1 MYKNHRIAVV
11 APAFN
16 EAKLIGRVIGA
27 TPDFV
32 DHIIVVDDCSRD
44 DTFAVASRHAE
55 QDAGRVIVLQTL
67 RNGGVGCATMLGY
80 GKALESGAQVIVKMD
95 GDGQMP
101 PEYLPALLDA
111 IIEENYDYAKGN
123 RFLAADSL
131 QAMPRHRVFGNIV
144 MTFMTKLASGYWHI
158 FDPQNGFTAIT
169 ADALRSLNLDE
180 IYPRYFFEND
190 MLVHLNLRSARVKDV
205 AMPARYGEELSSV
218 NLFKVGVTFP
228 LLSLRRFAKRIYRN
242 YVLRDF
248 SPIALFLLLGAA
260 LFGWGFVFGA
270 YLWIVSNITGHPTP
284 TGTIMLSVLPLILG
298 FQLLL
303 QAIVLDIQETPK

>member
-11 APAFN
+11 APAYN
-16 EAKLIGRVIGA
+16 EANLINRVIG
-27 TPDFV
+27 TIPEFV

-44 DTFAVASRHAE
+44 DTFAVAQAQERG
-55 QDAGRVIVLQTL
+55 GRVSVLRTL
-67 RNGGVGCATMLGY
+67 RNGGVGCATILGY
-80 GKALESGAQVIVKMD
+80 GKALESSAQIIVKMD

-111 IIEENYDYAKGN
+111 IIEGSYDYAKGN
-123 RFLAADSL
+123 RFLASESL
-131 QAMPRHRVFGNIV
+131 RAMPRHRIFGNIV

-158 FDPQNGFTAIT
+158 FDPQNGYTAIT
-169 ADALRSLNLDE
+169 ADALRSLDLGE
-180 IYPRYFFEND
+180 IHPRYFFEND
-190 MLVHLNLRSARVKDV
+190 MLVHLNLRGARVKDV
-205 AMPARYGEELSSV
+205 AMPARYGDELS
-218 NLFKVGVTFP
+218 NLNPLRVGVTFP
-228 LLSLRRFAKRIYRN
+228 LLSLRRFAKRIYQN

-260 LFGWGFVFGA
+260 LFGWGFLFGA
-270 YLWIVSNITGHPTP
+270 YLWIKSIITVQPTP
-284 TGTIMLSVLPLILG
+284 TGTIMLAVLPLILG